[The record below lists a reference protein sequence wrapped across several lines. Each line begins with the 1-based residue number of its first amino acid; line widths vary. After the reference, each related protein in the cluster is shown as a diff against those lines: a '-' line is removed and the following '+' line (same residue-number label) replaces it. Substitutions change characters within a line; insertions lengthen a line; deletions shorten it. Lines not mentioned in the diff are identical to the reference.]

1 MAETY
6 TTNKSFA
13 MVTPGTDPGTWGP
26 FVNLNPALLDNM
38 LGGTA
43 TIAVLNA
50 PVILSSAQY
59 QCAFLRFTGA
69 ITADV
74 AITFPAVG
82 SFYTIINDT
91 TNSSAFC
98 LTMATTAAGGRT
110 IGIPPGS
117 MTEVMTDGVNA
128 RFRGLP
134 PVGTYWDYSG
144 SSVPRWVNSCTI
156 PPYLSCD
163 GTVFSSVTYPH
174 LANALGGTTLPDA
187 PGRLRLALDGG
198 AGRVSS
204 AVSGVA
210 GNTLLAGGGDQ
221 QFQSH
226 NHTGGLTTGTDNPRV
241 NFWWLQGSPA
251 MTTGGNNNVVN
262 AVGSSAGVF
271 GVNQQVVQDT
281 HTHSVTI
288 PSTGAGNSQN
298 MPPVY
303 VGGITMVRAA

>member
-74 AITFPAVG
+74 AVTFPAVG

-91 TNSSAFC
+91 TNSSNFC
-98 LTMATTAAGGRT
+98 LTAATTAAGGRT

-117 MTEVMTDGVNA
+117 MTEIMTDGVNA
-128 RFRGLP
+128 RYRGLP
-134 PVGTYWDYSG
+134 PVGTYWDYGG

-156 PPYLSCD
+156 PPYLNCD
-163 GTVFSSVTYPH
+163 GTVFSSATYPNLH
-174 LANALGGTTLPDA
+174 AAFNNSNILPDA
-187 PGRLRLALDGG
+187 RGRLRFAMNQTT
-198 AGRVSS
+198 GRITNV
-204 AVSGVA
+204 VSGVD
-210 GNTLLAGGGDQ
+210 GDTLFGAGGDQ

-226 NHTGGLTTGTDNPRV
+226 NHTGALV
-241 NFWWLQGSPA
+241 
-251 MTTGGNNNVVN
+251 TGGTAATIQYSVN
-262 AVGSSAGVF
+262 SANWAAGGNATIIAVGAGGSVAT
-271 GVNQQVVQDT
+271 GNSHT
-281 HTHSVTI
+281 HTLTV
-288 PSTGAGNSQN
+288 PSTGVGNSQN
-298 MPPVY
+298 MPPAY
-303 VGGITMVRAA
+303 AGGITMIRAA

>member
-6 TTNKSFA
+6 TANKSLA

-43 TIAVLNA
+43 TIALLNA

-69 ITADV
+69 ITADIP
-74 AITFPAVG
+74 ITFPPVG

-91 TNSSAFC
+91 TNSSNFC
-98 LTMATTAAGGRT
+98 LTAVTTVAGGRT

-117 MTEVMTDGVNA
+117 MTEIMTDGTNA

-134 PVGTYWDYSG
+134 PVGTYWDYGG

-156 PPYLSCD
+156 PPYLHCD
-163 GTVFSSVTYPH
+163 GTAFSSITYPN
-174 LANALGGTTLPDA
+174 LANALGGTTLPDSK
-187 PGRLRLALDGG
+187 GRLRLSLDEGL
-198 AGRVSS
+198 GRVSS

-210 GNTLLAGGGDQ
+210 ANTLLAGGGDQ

-226 NHTGGLTTGTDNPRV
+226 NHTGSVTTSSNQVAQPY
-241 NFWWLQGSPA
+241 
-251 MTTGGNNNVVN
+251 TTGGSFQGGGGNTAVTGLST
-262 AVGSSAGVF
+262 VGSSAGAGNAGY
-271 GVNQQVVQDT
+271 GVYHS
-281 HTHSVTI
+281 HTVTI
-288 PSTGAGNSQN
+288 PTDGAGGSQN

-303 VGGITMVRAA
+303 VGGITMIRSA